1 MDAFIDREFQQL
13 HPPRQSTRTS
23 DLFGRMVAISLVLHV
38 ISSVILLSP
47 HRNPMHVPPVS
58 YLDLKNMQFQEEAT
72 SAPLKEQQTDHKAE
86 TINEARPPLS
96 DSLTPTSTPLSET
109 EKLQQDVQK
118 SLADAE
124 KNPES
129 LQERSLGLGL
139 TNGYFSSISE
149 GESLRG
155 DIRDYYFSMLREIN
169 EKWWLN
175 KGGQQVGLRGALITI
190 VVARNGAIIQ
200 KMLVRSSGN
209 PLFDKSIM
217 QTLDAASPLPP
228 LPQSFELDYFS
239 APLRFR
245 GPLDLF
251 TS

>member
-13 HPPRQSTRTS
+13 HAAPQSTRTR

-47 HRNPMHVPPVS
+47 HRNQMQVPPVS
-58 YLDLKNMQFQEEAT
+58 YLDLKNMQFQDEAI
-72 SAPLKEQQTDHKAE
+72 SAPPKVQQTERTAETLKEVL
-86 TINEARPPLS
+86 PPLS
-96 DSLTPTSTPLSET
+96 DSLTPASAPLPET

-129 LQERSLGLGL
+129 LQQSSLGLGL
-139 TNGYFSSISE
+139 TNGYFSSIAE

-155 DIRDYYFSMLREIN
+155 DIREYYFSMLRGIN

-175 KGGQQVGLRGALITI
+175 KGGQQVGFRGALITI
-190 VVARNGAIIQ
+190 VVARNGTIVQ

-209 PLFDKSIM
+209 QLFDKSIM
-217 QTLDAASPLPP
+217 QTIDAASPLPP

>member
-13 HPPRQSTRTS
+13 HPAPHSPRTRE
-23 DLFGRMVAISLVLHV
+23 LFGRMVAISLALHV

-47 HRNPMHVPPVS
+47 HRNPMHIPPVS
-58 YLDLKNMQFQEEAT
+58 YLDLKNMQFQEEA
-72 SAPLKEQQTDHKAE
+72 APSPPKVQQTDRNAE
-86 TINEARPPLS
+86 TLSEARPPLN
-96 DSLTPTSTPLSET
+96 DSLPPTSIPLPET
-109 EKLQQDVQK
+109 EKLKQNVLK

-124 KNPES
+124 KNPAS
-129 LQERSLGLGL
+129 LQQSSLGLGL
-139 TNGYFSSISE
+139 SNGYFSSIAE

-155 DIRDYYFSMLREIN
+155 DIREYYFSMLRGIN

-175 KGGQQVGLRGALITI
+175 KGGQQAGLRGALVTI

-217 QTLDAASPLPP
+217 QTLDAASPLSP
-228 LPQSFELDYFS
+228 LPQSFEMDYFS

-245 GPLDLF
+245 GPLNLF

>member
-13 HPPRQSTRTS
+13 HPAQHSPRTS
-23 DLFGRMVAISLVLHV
+23 GLFGRMVAISLVLHV
-38 ISSVILLSP
+38 ILSVILLSP
-47 HRNPMHVPPVS
+47 HRNQMHIPPVS

-72 SAPLKEQQTDHKAE
+72 SAPPKVQQTDHTAE
-86 TINEARPPLS
+86 TLKEVLPPLS
-96 DSLTPTSTPLSET
+96 DSLTPTSIPLPET

-118 SLADAE
+118 SLANGE

-129 LQERSLGLGL
+129 LQQRSLGLGL
-139 TNGYFSSISE
+139 TNGYFSSIAE

-155 DIRDYYFSMLREIN
+155 DIREYYFSMLRGIN

-175 KGGQQVGLRGALITI
+175 KSSQQVGLRGVLVTI
-190 VVARNGAIIQ
+190 VVARNGTIIQ
-200 KMLVRSSGN
+200 KMLVRGSGN

-217 QTLDAASPLPP
+217 QTIDAASPLPP

>member
-1 MDAFIDREFQQL
+1 MDVFIDREFQQL
-13 HPPRQSTRTS
+13 HPASHSSRPR

-38 ISSVILLSP
+38 ILSAILLSP
-47 HRNPMHVPPVS
+47 NRNHMNIPPVS
-58 YLDLKNMQFQEEAT
+58 YLDLKNMQFREETT
-72 SAPLKEQQTDHKAE
+72 STPPKAQQTDQRAE
-86 TINEARPPLS
+86 TLKEVLPPPS
-96 DSLTPTSTPLSET
+96 DSLTPTSTPLPET
-109 EKLQQDVQK
+109 EKLQQDVRT
-118 SLADAE
+118 SLANAE

-129 LQERSLGLGL
+129 LQQSSLGLGL
-139 TNGYFSSISE
+139 TNGYFSSIAE

-155 DIRDYYFSMLREIN
+155 DIREYYFSMLRGIN

-175 KGGQQVGLRGALITI
+175 KGSQQAGFRGVLVTI

-200 KMLVRSSGN
+200 KALVRSSGN

-217 QTLDAASPLPP
+217 QTIDAASPLPP
-228 LPQSFELDYFS
+228 LPESFKLDYFS

>member
-1 MDAFIDREFQQL
+1 MDVFIDREFQQL
-13 HPPRQSTRTS
+13 HPAPHTPRTR

-47 HRNPMHVPPVS
+47 NRNHMNIPPVS
-58 YLDLKNMQFQEEAT
+58 YLDLKNMQFQEKAT
-72 SAPLKEQQTDHKAE
+72 SAPPKVQQADHTAE
-86 TINEARPPLS
+86 TPKEALPPLS
-96 DSLTPTSTPLSET
+96 DSLRPTSTPLPET
-109 EKLQQDVQK
+109 EKLQHDVQK
-118 SLADAE
+118 SLANAE

-129 LQERSLGLGL
+129 LQQSSLGLGL
-139 TNGYFSSISE
+139 SNGYFSSIAE

-155 DIRDYYFSMLREIN
+155 DIREYYFSMLQEIN

-175 KGGQQVGLRGALITI
+175 KGGQQAGFRGVLVTI

-200 KMLVRSSGN
+200 KALVRSSGN
-209 PLFDKSIM
+209 PLFDKTIM
-217 QTLDAASPLPP
+217 QTIDAASPLPP

>member
-13 HPPRQSTRTS
+13 HPAPHSPRPS

-47 HRNPMHVPPVS
+47 NRNQMHIPPVS

-72 SAPLKEQQTDHKAE
+72 SAPTKVQQTEHKDE
-86 TINEARPPLS
+86 TLNEARPPLS
-96 DSLTPTSTPLSET
+96 DALTPTSTPLPET

-118 SLADAE
+118 SLANAE

-129 LQERSLGLGL
+129 LQDSSFGLGL
-139 TNGYFSSISE
+139 TNGYFSSIAN

-155 DIRDYYFSMLREIN
+155 DIREYYFRLLRGIN
-169 EKWWLN
+169 EKWWLT
-175 KGGQQVGLRGALITI
+175 KGGQQVGFRGALVTI
-190 VVARNGAIIQ
+190 VVARNGSIIQ

-217 QTLDAASPLPP
+217 RTLDAASPLPP
-228 LPQSFELDYFS
+228 LPQSYELDYFS